1 MSNSK
6 NRFKNSPNLPSDS
19 LAFNRFTEK
28 YGWNFGYFI
37 HTDGNYKALV
47 MDGAITYDGKN
58 QFINE
63 LETEE
68 N

>member
-28 YGWNFGYFI
+28 YGWNFGYKGFRM
-37 HTDGNYKALV
+37 A
-47 MDGAITYDGKN
+47 
-58 QFINE
+58 
-63 LETEE
+63 
-68 N
+68 